1 MGTLKSGWIPL
12 VRCPKCHGL
21 VRFLDRAIVCSSPAC
36 ESIYPIVDGCPV
48 LINEHNS
55 LFTIKQISGRQHTT
69 SRPDTTI
76 SRLAKRILPSLTLN
90 FRSKANYRSLLRML
104 VSRPEVTQRVLVVG
118 GRTVGEGMECLG
130 DSPRIDMLETDVAL
144 DARVGLVCDGHDL
157 PFKDGSIDCV
167 VIQAVLEH
175 VVDPVRCVSEIHRVL
190 KEDGL
195 VYAETPFMQQV
206 HAGPYDFTRF
216 TPMGHRRLF
225 RYFEEI
231 DSGSIGGPGVA
242 MAWSYRYLL
251 QGFATT
257 RRGKEIAAVASRLTG
272 FWLKYLD
279 LFMIDRRGAQDGGSC
294 TYFIGRRSNE
304 PLTDAELLTR
314 FPGIQ

>member
-1 MGTLKSGWIPL
+1 
-12 VRCPKCHGL
+12 
-21 VRFLDRAIVCSSPAC
+21 
-36 ESIYPIVDGCPV
+36 
-48 LINEHNS
+48 LINEHSS
-55 LFTIKQISGRQHTT
+55 LFAINQILGRQHTT
-69 SRPDTTI
+69 YEPSTVI
-76 SRLAKRILPSLTLN
+76 SNLAKRILPSLTLN
-90 FRSKANYRSLLRML
+90 FRSKANYRSLLEML
-104 VSRPEVTQRVLVVG
+104 VSRPEVTQRLLVVG
-118 GRTVGEGMECLG
+118 ARTLGEGMECLG
-130 DSPRIDMLETDVAL
+130 ESQRIDMLETDVVL

-157 PFKDGSIDCV
+157 PFKDGSMDCV
-167 VIQAVLEH
+167 VVQAVLEH
-175 VVDPVRCVSEIHRVL
+175 VVDPARCVSEIHRVL
-190 KEDGL
+190 KHDGL

-206 HAGPYDFTRF
+206 HAGPYDFMRF
-216 TPMGHRRLF
+216 TPLGHRRLF

-231 DSGSIGGPGVA
+231 ASGSIGGPGVA

-294 TYFIGRRSNE
+294 TYFLGRKSNQ
-304 PLTDAELLTR
+304 PLTDVELLAG